1 MLSNDVSFL
10 ILSCITLGSWVYL
23 WLFRFRFWH
32 ASQRLKNLPQKFKK
46 NYNFPPVTAV
56 IPARN
61 EEDVITD
68 SLTSLLN
75 QNYHGELSIILIDDS
90 SSDATVKVAQDAA
103 RQFGVTEKIQ
113 IISGKQLPNGW
124 TGKVWALHQGLD
136 AAMKTPAKY
145 YLFTDA
151 DVYHSSNNLNRLVLK
166 AESDNLDLVSLMVKL
181 HCNSIWDWLLI
192 PAFIFFFQKL
202 YPFNAVNNKESRI
215 AAAAGGCML
224 IRRSAMDKIGGVTSI
239 KSAIIDDCALARQLK
254 ENGPVWLGLT
264 TSTRSIRA
272 YTKLYEI
279 WRMVTRSAFTQL
291 NHSLILLAG
300 AAIGMTILYVTPPL
314 IIYYSL
320 LNDLIIAM
328 LLSGFAWV
336 IMTYLY
342 YPTLKLYNLPL
353 VYGLLLPVAAL
364 IYIIMTVDS
373 ARRYFLNN
381 GGMWKG
387 RSYK

>member
-1 MLSNDVSFL
+1 
-10 ILSCITLGSWVYL
+10 
-23 WLFRFRFWH
+23 
-32 ASQRLKNLPQKFKK
+32 
-46 NYNFPPVTAV
+46 
-56 IPARN
+56 
-61 EEDVITD
+61 
-68 SLTSLLN
+68 
-75 QNYHGELSIILIDDS
+75 
-90 SSDATVKVAQDAA
+90 
-103 RQFGVTEKIQ
+103 
-113 IISGKQLPNGW
+113 
-124 TGKVWALHQGLD
+124 
-136 AAMKTPAKY
+136 
-145 YLFTDA
+145 
-151 DVYHSSNNLNRLVLK
+151 
-166 AESDNLDLVSLMVKL
+166 
-181 HCNSIWDWLLI
+181 
-192 PAFIFFFQKL
+192 
-202 YPFNAVNNKESRI
+202 
-215 AAAAGGCML
+215 ML